1 VIQKQNSYSK
11 WINTILKNIHKIMS
25 CWITDMILADER
37 REAKREAKKWAEEQ
51 KYEEEAWKRQE
62 KFLEMGEEQAP
73 MQEKKPVRRKR
84 EIENGKQRLEY
95 TGFKKWTGKCVTTG

>member
-1 VIQKQNSYSK
+1 VKTEKRNK
-11 WINTILKNIHKIMS
+11 FILKNIHKIMS

-62 KFLEMGEEQAP
+62 KFLLETYVEEAP
-73 MQEKKPVRRKR
+73 IEKKKPVCRKKQ
-84 EIENGKQRLEY
+84 IENGNK
-95 TGFKKWTGKCVTTG
+95 

>member
-1 VIQKQNSYSK
+1 
-11 WINTILKNIHKIMS
+11 MS

-62 KFLEMGEEQAP
+62 KFLIETYVEEA
-73 MQEKKPVRRKR
+73 PVRRNR
-84 EIENGKQRLEY
+84 EIEKRKAMIRTIY
-95 TGFKKWTGKCVTTG
+95 K

>member
-1 VIQKQNSYSK
+1 
-11 WINTILKNIHKIMS
+11 MS

-51 KYEEEAWKRQE
+51 KYEEEAWKCQE
-62 KFLEMGEEQAP
+62 KFLLETYVEEDP
-73 MQEKKPVRRKR
+73 VQEKKPVRRKR
-84 EIENGKQRLEY
+84 EIESGKQRLEY